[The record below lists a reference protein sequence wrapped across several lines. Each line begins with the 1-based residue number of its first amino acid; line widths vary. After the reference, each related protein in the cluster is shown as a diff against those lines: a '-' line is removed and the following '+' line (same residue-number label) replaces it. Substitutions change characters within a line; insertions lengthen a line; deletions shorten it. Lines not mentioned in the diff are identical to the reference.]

1 MDLACIAQKLSGV
14 FFRESHRAPGCPK
27 PSRHRDRSAPP
38 SRKQNV
44 IGDSSQSRAHLSPPE
59 VSAQCQWSHH
69 AQGPWTQ
76 PPASAEAPAHEG
88 REAQWRLRSHRASAR
103 LHRRN
108 WAICCPLEVLEQCC
122 QVTQVC
128 TGPAVGSA
136 ASQGHRSSALP
147 TPAGGP
153 EVSITQ
159 HWQARE
165 ACAPQPQAGQARRL
179 HWPG

>member
-44 IGDSSQSRAHLSPPE
+44 IGDSSQSRAHQSPPE

-76 PPASAEAPAHEG
+76 PPSFRRGPSTRGTGGAVAAKVPQGLRAA
-88 REAQWRLRSHRASAR
+88 AQKELGDLLSSGGSGAVLPGDPGVHRTCR
-103 LHRRN
+103 
-108 WAICCPLEVLEQCC
+108 
-122 QVTQVC
+122 
-128 TGPAVGSA
+128 
-136 ASQGHRSSALP
+136 
-147 TPAGGP
+147 
-153 EVSITQ
+153 
-159 HWQARE
+159 
-165 ACAPQPQAGQARRL
+165 GQRGL
-179 HWPG
+179 SGT